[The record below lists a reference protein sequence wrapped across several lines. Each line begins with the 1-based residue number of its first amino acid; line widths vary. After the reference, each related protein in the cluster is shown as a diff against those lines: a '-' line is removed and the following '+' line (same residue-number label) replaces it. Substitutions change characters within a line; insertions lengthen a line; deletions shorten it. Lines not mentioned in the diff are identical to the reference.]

1 MRKALVVINQLK
13 RKGLIKDYAIGGGI
27 ATIFYTEPVFTYDLD
42 VFVIPKIERKGLILL
57 TDIFE
62 YLQQKGY
69 QWKGEHIVIGDTPVQ
84 FIVASELEA
93 EAIENARN
101 IVYKKVN
108 TKVMSP
114 EYLIA
119 VLLKA
124 GRGKDMVK
132 IHLLL
137 NQTSVNRDKLT
148 SILNKY
154 NLLDKF
160 RLYGQ

>member
-1 MRKALVVINQLK
+1 MLRAALVVINQLK

-42 VFVIPKIERKGLILL
+42 VFIIPRVERKGLVLL
-57 TDIFE
+57 TEIFD
-62 YLQQKGY
+62 YLQQEGH
-69 QWKGEHIVIGDTPVQ
+69 QWKGEHIILGDTPVQ

-93 EAIENARN
+93 EAIENARS

-119 VLLKA
+119 ILLKA
-124 GRGKDMVK
+124 GRSKDTVK
-132 IHLLL
+132 IHMLL
-137 NQTSVNRDKLT
+137 NQTSVDRVKLT
-148 SILNKY
+148 SILKKY
-154 NLLDKF
+154 DLLGRF
-160 RLYGQ
+160 RL